1 MAPSSSCSWTIPK
14 PNRPTPR
21 GRRSTWAGTPLPT
34 AGGRIERGCG
44 WPPRR
49 SPRGTSARSR
59 RPRRGRRR
67 EAGWA
72 VGEVRVTLEGIK
84 TLGRHGANPGERDQ
98 PQEFLVDLEILTAVV
113 EDDIDAVIDYRTL
126 ASTVRDVVAGTSYHL
141 VEILADAVA
150 RAVFEL
156 PLITEVTA
164 TVHKPSAADALDAD
178 D

>member
-1 MAPSSSCSWTIPK
+1 M
-14 PNRPTPR
+14 
-21 GRRSTWAGTPLPT
+21 
-34 AGGRIERGCG
+34 
-44 WPPRR
+44 
-49 SPRGTSARSR
+49 
-59 RPRRGRRR
+59 
-67 EAGWA
+67 
-72 VGEVRVTLEGIK
+72 GEVRVTLEGIK

-178 D
+178 DVYAEVTYS